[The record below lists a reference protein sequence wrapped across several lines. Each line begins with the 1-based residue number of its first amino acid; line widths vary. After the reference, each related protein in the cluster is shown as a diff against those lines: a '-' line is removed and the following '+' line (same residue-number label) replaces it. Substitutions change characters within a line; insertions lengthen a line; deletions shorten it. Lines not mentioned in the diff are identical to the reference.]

1 MWSTAEK
8 RQKVE
13 FGGDE
18 GRNLESH
25 IFKGNVYV
33 VAIGKAAWEK
43 ALSAHHALK

>member
-13 FGGDE
+13 FGGNE
-18 GRNLESH
+18 GMNLESRS
-25 IFKGNVYV
+25 FKGDVYV

-43 ALSAHHALK
+43 AFSAHHAQK